1 MKRVFTWLNN
11 SLEEFLMGAGLI
23 MMTAIMGIQVVFR
36 YAFGMSLSWS
46 EEITRYIFIWEGFL
60 SISYCTKKC
69 ISIKVEQFV
78 AMFPKRGKALFK
90 LVNHTIELVFFCYM
104 IPYAFLYLRSAI
116 ESGQVSPACGIP
128 MYYIQAAPF
137 VCFILAAFR
146 IVQRWWI
153 ELQVVRAKEK
163 GRIMPIVVVFLIFV
177 VCLVI
182 AIPVSISL
190 GIVSVLPGAFDP
202 SFTASAQF
210 VIRSMFGG
218 IDSFPLLAVP
228 MFVFSGIVMAKGGI
242 SKRLFDVFAYFLGK
256 RTAGMP
262 CAVIITCL
270 FYGAISGSGPATVAA
285 VGSMTIP
292 ILMELGYDKK
302 FVTAV
307 VAVAGGLGVIIPP
320 SIPFIMYGMAA
331 GESVSDLFIAGIIP
345 GLLIGGLLMIY
356 AIYYCKKYGEDKEKI
371 AEEIGKLHA
380 KGFLKVLKESFF
392 ALLSPVI
399 ILGCIYSGIASPTEA
414 AVISV
419 FYALII
425 SLFIYRTIQVKNI
438 WGIIVESTRTY
449 APLLFIL
456 AASIAFSR
464 VLTLMQVPQAVSEWI
479 LTHFSNPIVILI
491 VINIFLL
498 IVGMAMDTTPAIL
511 ILSPILLP
519 IVTEIGMDPIHFGVM
534 MVVNLAIGF
543 VTPPIGVN
551 LFVASSL
558 TEIPIMEIAKK
569 AFPMIVFFLI
579 ALLLITFIPGISLV
593 LL

>member
-1 MKRVFTWLNN
+1 MQGVIFDLDGVLVSTDELHYQAWKKLADEIGITDFCREDNVRQRGVSRMA
-11 SLEEFLMGAGLI
+11 SLE
-23 MMTAIMGIQVVFR
+23 VV
-36 YAFGMSLSWS
+36 L
-46 EEITRYIFIWEGFL
+46 
-60 SISYCTKKC
+60 
-69 ISIKVEQFV
+69 
-78 AMFPKRGKALFK
+78 
-90 LVNHTIELVFFCYM
+90 
-104 IPYAFLYLRSAI
+104 
-116 ESGQVSPACGIP
+116 
-128 MYYIQAAPF
+128 
-137 VCFILAAFR
+137 
-146 IVQRWWI
+146 
-153 ELQVVRAKEK
+153 EK
-163 GRIMPIVVVFLIFV
+163 GDKEYTQEEKIEMAERKNDYYKDMLQ
-177 VCLVI
+177 
-182 AIPVSISL
+182 SL
-190 GIVSVLPGAFDP
+190 DDSAVLPGAFDP

-228 MFVFSGIVMAKGGI
+228 MFVLSGIVMAKGGI
-242 SKRLFDVFAYFLGK
+242 SKKLFDVFAYFLGK

-425 SLFIYRTIQVKNI
+425 SLFIYRTIQVKDI
-438 WGIIVESTRTY
+438 WGIIVEFTRTY

-456 AASIAFSR
+456 VASIAFSR

-498 IVGMAMDTTPAIL
+498 IVGMVMDTTPAIL

-579 ALLLITFIPGISLV
+579 ALLLITFVPGISLV